1 MIKCNAEDII
11 YIMTS
16 LFYIV
21 MTITLG
27 LIGFSGINF
36 LREFIK
42 QMRKSWKEIYGYTQ
56 ANF

>member
-42 QMRKSWKEIYGYTQ
+42 QMRKS
-56 ANF
+56 